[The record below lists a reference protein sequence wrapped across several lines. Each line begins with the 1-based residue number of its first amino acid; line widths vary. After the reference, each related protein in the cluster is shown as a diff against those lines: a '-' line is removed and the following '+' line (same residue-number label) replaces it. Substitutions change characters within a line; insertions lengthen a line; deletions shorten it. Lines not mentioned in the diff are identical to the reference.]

1 MAIIV
6 IPDPAA
12 QEAARPA
19 FPVEGETVRGA
30 SSHGA
35 WSQPLASAT
44 EVLSRAFRAT
54 ARLETSNKD
63 LEFIG
68 TAFAVAPTLAAV
80 TGHVAQSMLRKR
92 DDGPEILYHLNFFAD
107 ESDARTSIGVRVKL
121 IHPYFDFALLEMER
135 AVKADSILHFSS
147 STPEI
152 GEEIALIGYPL
163 NDLRNDPSLL
173 AGLFGGVFG
182 KKRIMPGRV
191 LSSSATAKTA
201 GVDVPALAHDASCTS
216 GTSGA
221 PVVRLAT
228 GEVVGVHYAGVYLE
242 RNFAVPAWE
251 LANDPFLQLSELCFT
266 GSKPNPS
273 WLPLWKSRLSFVDA
287 DIEAFAK
294 KSFLPDVPPAKSR
307 AHLLTADDLS
317 DVKDILVR
325 AGFGSD
331 FDVKDLFDGLP
342 VELRAELPS
351 ASTASATI
359 LRCLRNLNR
368 RTGLLD
374 FEHRT
379 PLHVTLRSACS
390 VKSTDAGLKASLQT
404 YMTVL
409 SEHEHNLKMAAPQGG
424 HGITSLAIPEAA
436 NFRRIATAIARLGRK
451 SVRFIGLA
459 EDELDSPVRPTQ
471 ITFQDEVEGLKM
483 LRGLSQRRRIK
494 PYDVA
499 ENASE
504 FILKARGE
512 S

>member
-1 MAIIV
+1 MAIILV
-6 IPDPAA
+6 PDPAA
-12 QEAARPA
+12 QEPARPA
-19 FPVEGETVRGA
+19 FPIEGETIKGA

-35 WSQPLASAT
+35 WSQPLASAA
-44 EVLSRAFRAT
+44 EVLARAFRAT
-54 ARLETSNKD
+54 ARLETSNKH

-80 TGHVAQSMLRKR
+80 TGHIAQSMLRKGE
-92 DDGPEILYHLNFFAD
+92 DGPEILYHLNFFAD
-107 ESDARTSIGVRVKL
+107 ESDARTSIGVKVKL

-135 AVKADSILHFSS
+135 AVDADSILHFSS
-147 STPEI
+147 RTPEI
-152 GEEIALIGYPL
+152 GEAIALIGYPL
-163 NDLRNDPSLL
+163 NDLRNDASLL
-173 AGLFGGVFG
+173 SGLFGGVFG

-221 PVVRLAT
+221 PVIRLAT

-251 LANDPFLQLSELCFT
+251 LANDPFLQLSELRFT
-266 GSKPNPS
+266 GSKPSPS
-273 WLPLWKSRLSFVDA
+273 WLPLWKSRLSFVDT
-287 DIEAFAK
+287 DIEASGK
-294 KSFLPDVPPAKSR
+294 KSFLPDVPPTKPR

-317 DVKDILVR
+317 EVKEILIR

-351 ASTASATI
+351 APTASATI

-374 FEHRT
+374 FEQRT
-379 PLHVTLRSACS
+379 PLHVALRSACS
-390 VKSTDAGLKASLQT
+390 VKSTDSGMKASLQT
-404 YMTVL
+404 YMATL
-409 SEHEHNLKMAAPQGG
+409 SQHELNLKKATPQVG
-424 HGITSLAIPEAA
+424 HGVTSLAIPEAA
-436 NFRRIATAIARLGRK
+436 NFRRIATAIARLGKK
-451 SVRFIGLA
+451 SVRFVGLA

-471 ITFQDEVEGLKM
+471 ITFQGEVEGLKM
-483 LRGLSQRRRIK
+483 LRGLSPRRNIR
-494 PYDVA
+494 PYDVE
-499 ENASE
+499 ENDSV
-504 FILKARGE
+504 FILKAKEE